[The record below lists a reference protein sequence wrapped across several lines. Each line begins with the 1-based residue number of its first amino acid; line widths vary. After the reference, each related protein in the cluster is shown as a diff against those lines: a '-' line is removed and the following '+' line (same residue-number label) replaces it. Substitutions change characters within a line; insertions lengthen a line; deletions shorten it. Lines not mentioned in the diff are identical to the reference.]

1 MKTCFSHTHTH
12 QLLQYGAAEL
22 VAQGPGLRSGGEVCQ
37 NPSCKVTDPHFHMGV
52 LQQAEDV
59 LQQVLLQQ
67 VRLQHLHLCY
77 VVLQHNETNDSS
89 DGIGGR
95 DT

>member
-1 MKTCFSHTHTH
+1 
-12 QLLQYGAAEL
+12 
-22 VAQGPGLRSGGEVCQ
+22 
-37 NPSCKVTDPHFHMGV
+37 MGV